1 MTEVERWSQ
10 GRGLDQMRLHN
21 VAGSEAAERAWD
33 ALGFSIVE
41 QVRVRTISPID

>member
-1 MTEVERWSQ
+1 
-10 GRGLDQMRLHN
+10 MRLHN

-41 QVRVRTISPID
+41 QVRLRSLAPIR